1 MGCDFSFGDDYERCQ
16 ILIDE
21 YECLLEL
28 ESNMKVNEKNIDKHN
43 QTKDDV
49 KNKIRNLLEKINENA
64 NGISQI
70 DKLQKLN
77 EKYQNL
83 LTEESKIK

>member
-21 YECLLEL
+21 YEYLLEL

-49 KNKIRNLLEKINENA
+49 KNKIRNLLEKINLLKF
-64 NGISQI
+64 ISNVLI
-70 DKLQKLN
+70 L
-77 EKYQNL
+77 
-83 LTEESKIK
+83 

>member
-21 YECLLEL
+21 YEYLFEL

-49 KNKIRNLLEKINENA
+49 KNKIRNLLEKINLLKF
-64 NGISQI
+64 ISNVLI
-70 DKLQKLN
+70 L
-77 EKYQNL
+77 
-83 LTEESKIK
+83 